1 VTAGALQDQVRPGP
15 VTPIHNFAAVS
26 TRFPGGCWPTSAQTL
41 LLRACLLEPA
51 AAVQAWEQ
59 WVRTHDFEAID
70 SGSFR
75 LLGLAYRHL
84 SGAGVSSPLMP
95 RLHGVYRRFWTANQ
109 LLLGRNAPILASLA
123 NAGIPLML
131 TKGAALTVSVY
142 RDYGTRPMDDLDLM
156 VPRSQAL
163 HAMEV
168 LKRSGWEPEVHH
180 ATELPQSLH
189 ACHFRRDGLGIID
202 LHWRHFHLAV
212 PEEFDRTMWERSLAC
227 SFHGIDARVPDYS
240 DQFLRAC
247 EHGVRYNIVPPF
259 RWLADCCLLWRASA
273 GQLDWDRI
281 AAGARHTESVLA
293 VTGTLNILRDQLDVP
308 LPAEAFARLRNTAV
322 TFSERVESRL
332 VQRPCRSLWDK
343 LPLDICWHLRS
354 TRGRPWRERIA
365 GFPTYFRHSNNLTP
379 GQFTTHYRAQA
390 WRWWRTWLP
399 YHIRRFARLFMRRP
413 AGEVQSWPEETVR
426 GFHELEP
433 YRDRLLRW
441 SSPSAS
447 LDLKHCPGSAFEV
460 TLDTGGLRAPAHELA
475 GHVTFALDGQPIPR
489 EHVQGEHGLLRI
501 RVVAPMSPA
510 EPSGAVR
517 LSWTVDS
524 LRFPGDPRHL
534 GLPLFAVTVDARQP
548 GR

>member
-1 VTAGALQDQVRPGP
+1 M
-15 VTPIHNFAAVS
+15 TPIHNFALVS
-26 TRFPGGCWPTSAQTL
+26 KRFPGGCWPTPAQTL

-51 AAVQAWEQ
+51 AAVQAWER

-84 SGAGVSSPLMP
+84 ARVGVSSPLMP

-109 LLLGRNAPILASLA
+109 LLLGRNAPVLASLVH
-123 NAGIPLML
+123 AGIPLML

-156 VPRSQAL
+156 VPRSHAL

-168 LKRSGWEPEVHH
+168 LTQSGWEPEVHH

-227 SFHGIDARVPDYS
+227 SFHGIEARVPDYS

-259 RWLADCCLLWRASA
+259 RWLADCCLLWRVSA
-273 GQLDWDRI
+273 GRLDWDRI

-293 VTGTLNILRDQLDVP
+293 VKGTLKFLRDQLDVP
-308 LPAEAFARLRNTAV
+308 LPAEAFARLEKTTV

-343 LPLDICWHLRS
+343 LPVDICWHLRS

-379 GQFTTHYRAQA
+379 GQFTSHYRGQVS
-390 WRWWRTWLP
+390 RWWRTWLP
-399 YHIRRFARLFMRRP
+399 YHIRRLPRLLARRP
-413 AGEVQSWPEETVR
+413 AGEVRSLSAEDVR
-426 GFHELEP
+426 GFYELEP
-433 YRDRLLRW
+433 YRHRLLRW
-441 SSPSAS
+441 SFPDAS
-447 LDLKHCPGSAFEV
+447 LDLRLPPGNAFEF
-460 TLDTGGLRAPAHELA
+460 TLDTGGLREWARDLA
-475 GHVTFALDGQPIPR
+475 MHATFALDGQPIPR
-489 EHVQGEHGLLRI
+489 EHVKGEHGRLTIRI
-501 RVVAPMSPA
+501 VDISSPV
-510 EPSGAVR
+510 ETTRETR
-517 LSWTVDS
+517 LSWTVDP
-524 LRFPGDPRHL
+524 LRAPGDPRHL
-534 GLPLFAVTVDARQP
+534 GLPLFAVTVDALEP
-548 GR
+548 GRR